1 MNKENETLII
11 DKEMWDTLVAQLHE
25 LTEQVSALQQTLHL
39 SPQYYS
45 NKELRSLLGIE
56 DKLIRKYRDEG
67 LLAYTKVGDKYWY
80 RQQDVTDFLE
90 NSRQAAFA

>member
-1 MNKENETLII
+1 MNKEKETLII
-11 DKEMWDTLVAQLHE
+11 DKEMWETLVTQLHE
-25 LTEQVSALQQTLHL
+25 LTEQVSVLQQTLHL
-39 SPQYYS
+39 SLQYYS

-80 RQQDVTDFLE
+80 SQQDVKDFLE

>member
-1 MNKENETLII
+1 MNKEKETLII
-11 DKEMWDTLVAQLHE
+11 DKEMWETLVTRLHE
-25 LTEQVSALQQTLHL
+25 LTEQVSVLQQTLHL

-80 RQQDVTDFLE
+80 SQQDVTEFLE